1 MTTTT
6 PAVRYETVIGLET
19 HVQLL
24 TARKMFC
31 DCSASYAD
39 APPNTH
45 VCPVCM
51 ALPGVLPV
59 MNRKAV
65 EFTVM
70 TGLALN
76 CEIPA
81 FAKFDRKNYPYPDL
95 LKGYQISQY
104 DLPLTQNGWIE
115 IQVEGEEPRRVGI
128 TRAHLEEDTARLTHK
143 DDGTGDGYSLI
154 DMNRAGVPLME
165 VVSEPDMRSP
175 EEAREYMLKLRQ
187 ILRYI
192 GVSNA
197 NMEEGNFRCDA
208 NVSLRP
214 AGSSEYGAKVEV
226 KNMNSFSAVY
236 NAIRYEIHRQ
246 TEELDAGRTIAQ
258 ETRGWVEGAQK
269 NAEGTEY
276 AKGKTVS
283 QRSKEG
289 AHDYR
294 YFPEPDLPP
303 VTIDTAYVEEIRSCL
318 PELPDA
324 KRARFQS
331 AYGLSLY
338 DANLLVESRAKADYF
353 EAAMAPARAEGGDVL
368 RGYARLVN
376 NWVNVELARLLN
388 ATDTDISETRVA
400 PASLYAM
407 ISLIQGGT
415 ITGATAKSVFEEMF
429 RTGREPAVIV
439 KDLGLEQ
446 IGGADEI
453 SQIIDT
459 IIDANP
465 KPVADYRAG
474 KQEAIKF
481 LVGQVMRE
489 SKGRAK
495 PDTVTEILREKL
507 EAQAKN

>member
-6 PAVRYETVIGLET
+6 AATRYETVIGLET

-24 TARKMFC
+24 TKRKMFC
-31 DCSASYAD
+31 DCSAAYAD

-59 MNRKAV
+59 INRKAV
-65 EFTVM
+65 EFTIM

-104 DLPLTQNGWIE
+104 DLPFTQNGWLE
-115 IQVEGEEPRRVGI
+115 VQVEGEEPRRVGI

-143 DDGTGDGYSLI
+143 DDGTGEGYSLI

-165 VVSEPDMRSP
+165 VVSEPDLRSAD
-175 EEAREYMLKLRQ
+175 EARAYLLKLRQ

-208 NVSLRP
+208 NISLRP
-214 AGSSEYGAKVEV
+214 VGSAEYGAKVEI
-226 KNMNSFSAVY
+226 KNMNSFRAVHSA
-236 NAIRYEIHRQ
+236 IEFEIARQ
-246 TEELDAGRTIAQ
+246 TRELDAGNVIPQ
-258 ETRGWVEGAQK
+258 ETRGWQD
-269 NAEGTEY
+269 AEGR
-276 AKGKTVS
+276 TVS
-283 QRSKEG
+283 QRSKEA

-303 VTIDTAYVEEIRSCL
+303 VTTDAARTEEIRRLL

-331 AYGLSLY
+331 EYGVSLH
-338 DANLLVESRAKADYF
+338 DASLLVESRAKADYY
-353 EAAMAPARAEGGDVL
+353 EAAVAPARVMGEETF
-368 RGYARLVN
+368 RRYARQAN

-388 ATDTDISETRVA
+388 ASDTEIEAVSLA
-400 PASLYAM
+400 PARLCDM
-407 ISLIQGGT
+407 ISLIEGGT
-415 ITGATAKSVFEEMF
+415 ITGAAAKTVFEEMF
-429 RTGREPAVIV
+429 RSGRPPADIV
-439 KDLGLEQ
+439 RELGLEQ

-453 SQIIDT
+453 GAIADKVIEE
-459 IIDANP
+459 NP
-465 KPVADYRAG
+465 KAVADYQAG

-481 LVGQVMRE
+481 LVGQMMRQT
-489 SKGRAK
+489 KGRVNPETAT
-495 PDTVTEILREKL
+495 DMLRQRL
-507 EAQAKN
+507 EARDKN